1 MEKKNAKRNIVEW
14 HTREICTL
22 HVTTG
27 NKSNNIAA
35 ARTSNVGFVN
45 GTIKYGS
52 DGLDAFFSQNKFFI
66 SFSSVTVPHCEVCV

>member
-1 MEKKNAKRNIVEW
+1 MVKW

-35 ARTSNVGFVN
+35 VLTSNIGFVN
-45 GTIKYGS
+45 GYTGIRTIKHCN
-52 DGLDAFFSQNKFFI
+52 DELDAFLR
-66 SFSSVTVPHCEVCV
+66 